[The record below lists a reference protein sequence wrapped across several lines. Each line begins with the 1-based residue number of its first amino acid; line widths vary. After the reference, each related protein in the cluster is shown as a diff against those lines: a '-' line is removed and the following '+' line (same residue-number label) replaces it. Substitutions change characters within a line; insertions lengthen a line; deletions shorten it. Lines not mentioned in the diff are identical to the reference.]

1 MKSGFVALIGRPNAG
16 KSTLLNALVKQKIA
30 IISSKAQ
37 TTRNVIRG
45 IMNDEDSQIVFID
58 TPGIHKPHHRL
69 GDQMNKEAYAS
80 AKGVDVVY
88 YLVDAAVP
96 FGSGED
102 FVLKKM
108 KDLHCPVFLILNKI
122 DLLDREELT
131 SLLLSW
137 EKRFQFAEIFPVSAR
152 SEVNLNELIAVT
164 KTYLEDGIRYYP
176 PDQVSDYPEQFI
188 MAEIIREKVLEL
200 TEEEV
205 PHSVAVVIEK
215 IRRKREH
222 LIIQGLILVER
233 DSQKGILIGRQGN
246 MIRRIGMAAREELE
260 IILGEKIY
268 LELFVRVEDD
278 WRNKEAKLKQL
289 GYLQMELDDE

>member
-45 IMNDEDSQIVFID
+45 IMNDEDSQIVFIE

-102 FVLKKM
+102 FVLKK
-108 KDLHCPVFLILNKI
+108 
-122 DLLDREELT
+122 
-131 SLLLSW
+131 
-137 EKRFQFAEIFPVSAR
+137 
-152 SEVNLNELIAVT
+152 
-164 KTYLEDGIRYYP
+164 
-176 PDQVSDYPEQFI
+176 
-188 MAEIIREKVLEL
+188 
-200 TEEEV
+200 
-205 PHSVAVVIEK
+205 
-215 IRRKREH
+215 
-222 LIIQGLILVER
+222 
-233 DSQKGILIGRQGN
+233 
-246 MIRRIGMAAREELE
+246 
-260 IILGEKIY
+260 
-268 LELFVRVEDD
+268 
-278 WRNKEAKLKQL
+278 
-289 GYLQMELDDE
+289 